1 MGGFEIAMQST
12 PTIAWLALFGLL
24 LAAASAETWSTAE
37 LDGAADPVY
46 QAEQQALNDAR
57 GEAGAIITRRKAR
70 ESRLE
75 QEAAVAKKAQA
86 VELSRKLEH
95 EAVEKQQ
102 TRRAKKVGSLDAFEQ
117 FQADTEQGAV
127 QHAEVEEMLKA
138 KQHAS
143 EEIEMGEA
151 MEAPAPA
158 PKSPTAPPTAA
169 PTKSEKE
176 READRKQKEAKGE
189 EKKQDEKPNG
199 GPSPS
204 PPPTAQT
211 DDPTPAPT
219 NKPASFGG
227 NTVGSNDMTIK
238 IPLN

>member
-1 MGGFEIAMQST
+1 M
-12 PTIAWLALFGLL
+12 TIGVCAALFGLL

-46 QAEQQALNDAR
+46 QAEQQALEDAR
-57 GEAGAIITRRKAR
+57 REAGAITTRRKAR

-86 VELSRKLEH
+86 VELSRRLEH
-95 EAVEKQQ
+95 DAVEKQQ

-127 QHAEVEEMLKA
+127 QHAEVEEILKA

-158 PKSPTAPPTAA
+158 SAPAPAPKSPTAPPTSA
-169 PTKSEKE
+169 PTQSEKE
-176 READRKQKEAKGE
+176 READRKQKEAKEE

-199 GPSPS
+199 GSSPS

-227 NTVGSNDMTIK
+227 NTVGSNDMTVK

>member
-1 MGGFEIAMQST
+1 M
-12 PTIAWLALFGLL
+12 TIGVCAALFGLL

-46 QAEQQALNDAR
+46 QAEQQALEDAR
-57 GEAGAIITRRKAR
+57 REAGAITTRRKAR

-86 VELSRKLEH
+86 VELSRRLEH

-127 QHAEVEEMLKA
+127 QHAEVEEILKA

-158 PKSPTAPPTAA
+158 PAPKSPTAPPTSA
-169 PTKSEKE
+169 PTQSEKE
-176 READRKQKEAKGE
+176 READRKQKEAKEE

-199 GPSPS
+199 GSSPS

-227 NTVGSNDMTIK
+227 NTVGSNDMTVK

>member
-1 MGGFEIAMQST
+1 MQST

-95 EAVEKQQ
+95 EV
-102 TRRAKKVGSLDAFEQ
+102 V
-117 FQADTEQGAV
+117 
-127 QHAEVEEMLKA
+127 EMLKA

-151 MEAPAPA
+151 MEAPAPAPAPASAPAPA

-189 EKKQDEKPNG
+189 
-199 GPSPS
+199 
-204 PPPTAQT
+204 
-211 DDPTPAPT
+211 
-219 NKPASFGG
+219 
-227 NTVGSNDMTIK
+227 
-238 IPLN
+238 